1 MGCRP
6 GAEHPK
12 VLYIDRCR
20 PGVARVS
27 VGWRSGGG
35 RVAVGWRRELA
46 LLADAAPGAETGVS
60 PNRVSMRA
68 FAKASGNTAATLRRV
83 GPV

>member
-20 PGVARVS
+20 P
-27 VGWRSGGG
+27 GGG